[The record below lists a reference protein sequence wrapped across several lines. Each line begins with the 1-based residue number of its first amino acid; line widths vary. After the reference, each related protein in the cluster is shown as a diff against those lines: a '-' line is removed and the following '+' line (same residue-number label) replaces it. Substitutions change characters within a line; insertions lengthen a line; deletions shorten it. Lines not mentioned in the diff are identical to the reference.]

1 MLIRPATADD
11 VADIRRVVNS
21 AYSLYVPR
29 IGRDPAPMSVDYGRV
44 VAETDQVRVLVEAA
58 EIVGVLVTVV
68 ESDHLFIEN
77 VAVVPHAQGRGHSR
91 RLLAAA
97 EQQAREHNLATLR
110 LYTNAAMTENLTLY
124 PHFGYAE
131 VDRRTE
137 DGFDRVYFV
146 KDVDL
151 R

>member
-21 AYSLYVPR
+21 AYLRHVPR

-44 VAETDQVRVLVEAA
+44 VAETDQVRVLVDA
-58 EIVGVLVTVV
+58 E
-68 ESDHLFIEN
+68 
-77 VAVVPHAQGRGHSR
+77 R
-91 RLLAAA
+91 
-97 EQQAREHNLATLR
+97 QAREHNLATLR

-124 PHFGYAE
+124 PHFGYTE

-146 KDVDL
+146 KDVDQ